1 MKRKKHSLL
10 REDCQAVSEVM
21 GQILMMSIVVLAFSS
36 IGITIFSDVVVDPP
50 HTPHVD
56 LQEKIDTN
64 TDTVW
69 ILHSG
74 GETID
79 SEAINIILNINGDST
94 PFNRSSPGFMVLNSD
109 GSPSNNG
116 ILTLGD
122 FIEIDTTQQGIN
134 LLNTDTIDM
143 YFVHTPSQQVIQRVT
158 LQKGN

>member
-10 REDCQAVSEVM
+10 RKDCQAVSEVM

-74 GETID
+74 GEAVD
-79 SEAINIILNINGDST
+79 SKEINVILSINGNST
-94 PFNRSSPGFMVLNSD
+94 PPFDRSEFMILNSD

-134 LLNTDTIDM
+134 LKDSDTVDM